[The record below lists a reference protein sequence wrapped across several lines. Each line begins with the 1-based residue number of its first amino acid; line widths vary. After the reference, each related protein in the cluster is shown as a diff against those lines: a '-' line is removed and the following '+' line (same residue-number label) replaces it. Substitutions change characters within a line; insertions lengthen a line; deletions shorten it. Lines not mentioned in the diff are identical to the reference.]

1 MDKMSNDNAAT
12 AMASASRSSPEPSF
26 VSTDSSNQQ
35 HLASSSGN
43 ILSSRSSPDLDAHKK
58 TNNIKDPLSSDESR
72 DLSFKERSSK
82 FTSGITWKS
91 PFGAEN
97 DSDIQDALPSNL
109 NEAPT
114 IRDEPPRR
122 QSRRQK
128 RQRWHLRGYDDDG
141 ETDWWFASTAVPLLA
156 ATVAPLANVLSI
168 AALVTYWRMDL
179 RDPNDPS
186 TLLVEFSGIPYKD
199 PRWCYWL
206 NVGSLICGFVGNLFL
221 LANFTGRVRY
231 IIALPVTIVLW
242 YIATAIVSLHSSSH
256 FTGY

>member
-1 MDKMSNDNAAT
+1 MEKMSNDNATT
-12 AMASASRSSPEPSF
+12 ARASASRSSPEPSF
-26 VSTDSSNQQ
+26 ISTESSNQQ

-43 ILSSRSSPDLDAHKK
+43 ILSSRSSPDSDALRQ
-58 TNNIKDPLSSDESR
+58 TNNNKDLLSSDESR
-72 DLSFKERSSK
+72 DLSFKEPNPK
-82 FTSGITWKS
+82 YASGITWKS
-91 PFGAEN
+91 PFSAEN
-97 DSDIQDALPSNL
+97 NNKIQDAEPSNL
-109 NEAPT
+109 DEAPT
-114 IRDEPPRR
+114 IQDEPPRR
-122 QSRRQK
+122 QSSRQK

-179 RDPNDPS
+179 RDPNNPG
-186 TLLVEFSGIPYKD
+186 TLLVEFSGRPYKD

-242 YIATAIVSLHSSSH
+242 YVATAIVSFHLPIY
-256 FTGY
+256 F